1 MYDGVR
7 DFLQNVHYHAP
18 DRRTQNKTSHLFR
31 RSPLLMGLEL

>member
-18 DRRTQNKTSHLFR
+18 TGEHKTK
-31 RSPLLMGLEL
+31 LLIYSAGPRY